1 MGLALRKGNDMSKRA
16 IMAVSFGTSYEE
28 TRKLTIERFE
38 KTLGEH
44 FDNAPVYRAWTSGM
58 IMKKI
63 LKLDGMKVNN
73 VSEALEEIKADGFDE
88 ILVQPSHIL
97 EGVEYAKIV
106 AQLKADKEKLSS
118 IKLGHALLH
127 DEASLVEVS
136 DALIDIFSFVKDED
150 AIVLMG
156 HGSDHEADDVYLKL
170 ENQLASS
177 GHKNF
182 IVGTIEGELDIER
195 AISKLGEL
203 TPRKVWLVPF
213 LFVSGDHALNDIGG
227 DDEDSCKVM
236 IRDAGFDVECI
247 LKGLGEYQQIIDI
260 LLRRADEAEEI

>member
-1 MGLALRKGNDMSKRA
+1 
-16 IMAVSFGTSYEE
+16 MAVSFGTSYEE

-58 IMKKI
+58 IMRKI
-63 LKLDGMKVNN
+63 LKRDDMKVNN
-73 VSEALEEIKADGFDE
+73 VSEALEQIKADGFDE
-88 ILVQPSHIL
+88 IIVQPSHIL
-97 EGVEYAKIV
+97 EGIEYAKIV
-106 AQLKADKEKLSS
+106 AQLEAGKDDFSS

-127 DEASLVEVS
+127 DEASIAEVGA
-136 DALIDIFSFVKDED
+136 ALADIFSFVEDED
-150 AIVLMG
+150 ALVLMG
-156 HGSDHEADDVYLKL
+156 HGSDHEVDDVYLKL
-170 ENQLASS
+170 ENQLASI

-203 TPRKVWLVPF
+203 KPRKGWLVPL

-227 DDEDSCKVM
+227 DDEDSCKIM

-247 LKGLGEYQQIIDI
+247 LEGLGEYQQIIDI
-260 LLRRADEAEEI
+260 LLRRADEAKEI

>member
-1 MGLALRKGNDMSKRA
+1 MSKRA

-58 IMKKI
+58 IMRKI
-63 LKLDGMKVNN
+63 LKRDDMKVNN
-73 VSEALEEIKADGFDE
+73 VSESLEQIKADGFDE
-88 ILVQPSHIL
+88 IIVQPSHIL
-97 EGVEYAKIV
+97 EGVEYAKII
-106 AQLKADKEKLSS
+106 AQLKAGKEKFSS

-127 DEASLVEVS
+127 DESSLVEVS
-136 DALIDIFSFVKDED
+136 DALIDIFSFVKNED

-203 TPRKVWLVPF
+203 APRKVWLVPL

-227 DDEDSCKVM
+227 DDEDSCKSM
-236 IRDAGFDVECI
+236 IKEAGFDVECV

-260 LLRRADEAEEI
+260 LLRRADESEAI